1 MEITA
6 NTAQTVAVNNDVLFT
21 ETPICGC
28 SSIMHRVGSGLV
40 TLRGLTNGQCRA
52 RFRVYFSGN
61 VSIPEGGTA
70 PAAIQF
76 AIAINGEPL
85 PISTMIST
93 PAAAQQANGITTTTF
108 IDVPAGCCNQI
119 AIKNISSQSIIVQ
132 NANLIVERVA

>member
-6 NTAQTVAVNNDVLFT
+6 NTAQTVTVNNDVLFT
-21 ETPICGC
+21 NTTICGC
-28 SSIMHRVGSGLV
+28 PSIVHRTGSGLV
-40 TLRGLTNGQCRA
+40 TLRGLTKQCRA

-61 VSIPEGGTA
+61 AYIPEGGTA

-76 AIAINGEPL
+76 AIAINGETL

-108 IDVPAGCCNQI
+108 IDVPAGCCSQI
-119 AIKNISSQSIIVQ
+119 AIKNISSQSIIIQ
-132 NANLIVERVA
+132 NANLIIERVA

>member
-6 NTAQTVAVNNDVLFT
+6 NTAQTVPVNNDVLFT
-21 ETPICGC
+21 DTTICGC
-28 SSIMHRVGSGLV
+28 PSIVHRTGSGLV
-40 TLRGLTNGQCRA
+40 TLRGLTKRCRA

-61 VSIPEGGTA
+61 AYIPEGGTA

-76 AIAINGEPL
+76 AIAINGETL

-108 IDVPAGCCNQI
+108 IDVPAVCSSLM